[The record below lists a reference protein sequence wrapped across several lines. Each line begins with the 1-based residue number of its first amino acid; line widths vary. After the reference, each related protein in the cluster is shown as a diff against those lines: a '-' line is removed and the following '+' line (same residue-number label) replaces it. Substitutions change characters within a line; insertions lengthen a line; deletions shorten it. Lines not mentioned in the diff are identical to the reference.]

1 MMDEETARDPV
12 RELVKEK
19 SVTMEYF
26 LETSHLDATTAE
38 MLKKYDK
45 DGNGSFSKDEVVA
58 IVLDLR
64 EAMHSNEL
72 LGKSNTMF
80 KRLFLVVTAF
90 SLLLLTSIFGLS
102 YAVAALTAN
111 TDVRSDGLMLTKD
124 GSAVIA
130 TDNVA
135 SQYSVGPNSDGV
147 YCLTLMEGA
156 QLIAGAKQGR
166 NVLLTVGNEGGLE
179 QTRSMSANG
188 MEHVGDAF
196 CFWNAETQSQS
207 CLTYVS
213 GSCVAHDASGRRK
226 LEQHEQHE
234 QGRELQA
241 GLSEAEYIAAVY
253 ALGVCPCNTPDPYAE
268 FGCATCVFS
277 DYMESIVA
285 ASYYEFS
292 YP

>member
-135 SQYSVGPNSDGV
+135 SEYSVGPNSDGV
-147 YCLTLMEGA
+147 YCLSLQEGGEIIFA
-156 QLIAGAKQGR
+156 AKQGR
-166 NVLLTVGNEGGLE
+166 NVLLTVGDEGGVEHTL
-179 QTRSMSANG
+179 SMSANG
-188 MEHVGDAF
+188 MEHVGDAY
-196 CFWNAETQSQS
+196 CFWNAETQSQN

-213 GSCVAHDASGRRK
+213 GRSCVAHDASGRRK
-226 LEQHEQHE
+226 LEQ
-234 QGRELQA
+234 GRELQDDQGEDEDDEGLTDDEILALCVA
-241 GLSEAEYIAAVY
+241 GGY
-253 ALGVCPCNTPDPYAE
+253 CQNPDKIECFYC
-268 FGCATCVFS
+268 FTGYKTQGQ
-277 DYMESIVA
+277 
-285 ASYYEFS
+285 SYYGFS
-292 YP
+292 FP